1 MADIFE
7 GFSARELKRALACLG
22 ARRVTA
28 DAQGVLVHEGDAA
41 THFGIILSGAVN
53 VVRYTPDG
61 RERLLA
67 RLEAGE
73 AFGTSFVLG
82 GAPRYFASIV
92 ADAPTAALMLN
103 GARTLAPCAARCAV
117 HTALLG
123 RLLATVARRNS
134 GLARKI
140 DCLSQRTTG
149 GKLMAYL
156 RQLAEA
162 AGSPS
167 FEIPFT
173 RQQLADY
180 LNVDRAALC
189 TEISRLQE
197 SGRLVRDRRRFRL
210 L

>member
-41 THFGIILSGAVN
+41 THFGIVLSGAVN

-82 GAPRYFASIV
+82 GRRATSRASSPPRR
-92 ADAPTAALMLN
+92 PP
-103 GARTLAPCAARCAV
+103 R
-117 HTALLG
+117 
-123 RLLATVARRNS
+123 
-134 GLARKI
+134 
-140 DCLSQRTTG
+140 
-149 GKLMAYL
+149 
-156 RQLAEA
+156 
-162 AGSPS
+162 
-167 FEIPFT
+167 
-173 RQQLADY
+173 
-180 LNVDRAALC
+180 
-189 TEISRLQE
+189 
-197 SGRLVRDRRRFRL
+197 
-210 L
+210 